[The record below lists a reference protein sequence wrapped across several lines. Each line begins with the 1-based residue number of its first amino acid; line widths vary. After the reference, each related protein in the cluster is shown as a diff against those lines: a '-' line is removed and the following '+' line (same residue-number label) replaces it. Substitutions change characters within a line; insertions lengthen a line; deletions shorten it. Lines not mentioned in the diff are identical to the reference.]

1 MSAEQGE
8 IPDEESQRSW
18 GERIAEVADTWGA
31 LAQTRLAILREELAE
46 KQSFVFKG
54 AIAVAI
60 AVGLAA
66 GALLLLAAFL
76 AAVLAQAFSSVAL
89 GIFATLVLYA
99 AGAGT
104 AAWIGWK
111 TLSRVRPFR
120 FPAAQEELARD
131 WHAVRASWSHDGQP
145 EDGETIRVEEVL
157 ARTREAV
164 PEDLEERFRAGAE

>member
-18 GERIAEVADTWGA
+18 GERIAEVIDTWSA

-46 KQSFVFKG
+46 KQSFFFKG
-54 AIAVAI
+54 AIAIAI

-89 GIFATLVLYA
+89 GILATLVLYV

-104 AAWIGWK
+104 AAWIGWR

-120 FPAAQEELARD
+120 FPAAQEELSRD
-131 WHAVRASWSHDGQP
+131 WHAVRASWSHDGLT
-145 EDGETIRVEEVL
+145 EDGGTRVEGMS
-157 ARTREAV
+157 RTREAV